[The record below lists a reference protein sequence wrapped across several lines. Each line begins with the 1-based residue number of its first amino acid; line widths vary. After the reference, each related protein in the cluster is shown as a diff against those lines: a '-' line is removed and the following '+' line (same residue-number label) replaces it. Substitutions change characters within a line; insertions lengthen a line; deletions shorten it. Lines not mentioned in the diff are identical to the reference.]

1 MNQLR
6 DPVPINQQSRV
17 LIFTTGGL
25 SYLIDQIGFRG
36 DIKMVVTTINY
47 KIPTADTRTHILI
60 FLLLTTTF
68 SLGAPFSAN
77 DLSRN
82 SRRTSS
88 TSSCKF

>member
-1 MNQLR
+1 
-6 DPVPINQQSRV
+6 
-17 LIFTTGGL
+17 
-25 SYLIDQIGFRG
+25 
-36 DIKMVVTTINY
+36 MVVTTINY

-88 TSSCKF
+88 TSSCRF